1 MANSKLNLTRDQL
14 ALFLKD
20 QESIK
25 QFERLFATVDA
36 IAPDFA
42 NEVAISAGT
51 AQATANDALA
61 LISALSSQTEFLAL
75 APPDLGGTV
84 TSVGLSGGTTGLT
97 ATSST
102 TNPITTSG
110 TFTLGGTLVAVN
122 GGTGQSSYVVGDLLY
137 ASTTTA
143 LSKLADVATG
153 NALISGGVGVA
164 PAWGKIGLTTHV
176 SGTLPVA
183 NGGTGITSLG
193 AGVATWLGTPSSA
206 NLLAA
211 MTDKT
216 GTGSLVFGTSPTLVT
231 PTLGAAS
238 ATSVAFG
245 LGAAATPS
253 ITFTG
258 DLNTGVW
265 SPAADTL
272 AASTAGLE
280 RLRVTSAGD
289 AFLNTTGYTVGTA
302 AGTVI
307 PRLGAVGPIIS
318 IRASAG
324 GGEARYHLY
333 NVGSTAEWLMGQK
346 SGTAHNFVLSKMAS
360 GVELDHVVVQ
370 PAGHV
375 GISTTPSPWVASVRA
390 IQIGVGGSVS
400 TWDGSNGSVTL
411 GANLYD
417 AGGAVIRYINSAA
430 AGAFDII
437 AGAFTWRTAPAG
449 IAGAPITLTQAMTL
463 TSAGRLGIGI
473 SAPSTALHVSG
484 AVGTTFSPNVIN
496 TALLGTSA
504 ATSGNSGAGIS
515 FQGYTTGTATIS
527 DLAFISGIK
536 ENTTDGNYAG
546 ALVFGTRTNGSG
558 GGNFERM
565 RILSSGNVGIGT
577 TTPAS
582 KLEVSLGAEGEYLR
596 VGGDNASNGRSL
608 RFTSST
614 NDGSNGALH
623 TINAA
628 SASGVIA
635 FATGGTERMRV
646 TNTGTVGIGTTTNL
660 STLTVNGSFASKS
673 PSTVNAATYTVA
685 ATDGSL
691 RFTTTNCTVTLPAPA
706 SFPGRVLYLNT
717 ITANSV
723 TSASANVIPLGSN
736 TAGTAILAA
745 TLGKFAMIQSD
756 GTNWIT
762 MMSN

>member
-1 MANSKLNLTRDQL
+1 MSTIVTR
-14 ALFLKD
+14 
-20 QESIK
+20 
-25 QFERLFATVDA
+25 
-36 IAPDFA
+36 
-42 NEVAISAGT
+42 AGKG
-51 AQATANDALA
+51 
-61 LISALSSQTEFLAL
+61 SALTYAEVDSNFTNLNTDKYQSGSTASLASLTLSSAL
-75 APPDLGGTV
+75 PAP
-84 TSVGLSGGTTGLT
+84 S
-97 ATSST
+97 
-102 TNPITTSG
+102 
-110 TFTLGGTLVAVN
+110 
-122 GGTGQSSYVVGDLLY
+122 GGTGQSSYAVGDLLY

-211 MTDKT
+211 MTDET

-375 GISTTPSPWVASVRA
+375 GISTTPSAWIASVRA

-417 AGGAVIRYINSAA
+417 AGSAVIRYINSAA
-430 AGAFDII
+430 AGAFDIV

-449 IAGAPITLTQAMTL
+449 IAGAPITFTQAMTL

-515 FQGYTTGTATIS
+515 FQGYTTGTTAIS

-577 TTPAS
+577 A
-582 KLEVSLGAEGEYLR
+582 
-596 VGGDNASNGRSL
+596 
-608 RFTSST
+608 
-614 NDGSNGALH
+614 
-623 TINAA
+623 
-628 SASGVIA
+628 
-635 FATGGTERMRV
+635 
-646 TNTGTVGIGTTTNL
+646 TNL

-706 SFPGRVLYLNT
+706 SFPGRILYLNT

-723 TSASANVIPLGSN
+723 ISASANVIPLGSN

-745 TLGKFAMIQSD
+745 TLGKFAMLQSD